1 MYHGNTRIT
10 KIKIMY
16 NMTIPEFYQYCF
28 DKLVEHN
35 KNNCW
40 VNPKYYMDNPIEGD
54 FYFMV
59 QLDSYLEI
67 EWPEPIVVY
76 RIRQNLKDSTNIFC
90 KVVL

>member
-1 MYHGNTRIT
+1 
-10 KIKIMY
+10 
-16 NMTIPEFYQYCF
+16 MTIEEFYQYCF
-28 DKLVEHN
+28 NKLVEHN

-40 VNPKYYMDNPIEGD
+40 VHPKYYINDPILEGH

-59 QLDSYLEI
+59 QLESYLEI

-76 RIRQNLKDSTNIFC
+76 RIRQNFQDSTNIFC